1 MTSARE
7 PSPILCKRR
16 WERRALALLWPR
28 AQVIGIDVSATGI
41 QHQKQLFDAIDG
53 KRTINDIA
61 PLAAR
66 RDAAR
71 LLFEG
76 LW

>member
-1 MTSARE
+1 MAWTRK

-16 WERRALALLWPR
+16 WGRRALARPWPR

-71 LLFEG
+71 SLFEG